1 MIHQRKICIRT
12 FKKQCKLLRY
22 ALLGPSVCLSVTRQY
37 CAETAKH
44 MSSKTFVTIG

>member
-22 ALLGPSVCLSVTRQY
+22 ALLGPSVCLSVCHTPVL
-37 CAETAKH
+37 CWN
-44 MSSKTFVTIG
+44 S